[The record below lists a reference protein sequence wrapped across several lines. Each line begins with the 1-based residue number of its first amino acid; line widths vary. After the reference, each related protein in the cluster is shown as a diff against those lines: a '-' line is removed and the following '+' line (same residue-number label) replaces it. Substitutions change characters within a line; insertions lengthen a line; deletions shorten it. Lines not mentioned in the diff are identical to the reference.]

1 MKISCTNSYSDG
13 HESTIEY
20 TVPDMDIP
28 QRGAYTDHDAWL
40 DDVWGVLHR
49 YTGDGHGQDSE
60 LGWFYSIDIL
70 DAADPELV
78 GLHWEN
84 SGN

>member
-1 MKISCTNSYSDG
+1 MKIKVENSYSDG

-20 TVPDMDIP
+20 TVPDMDLP
-28 QRGAYTDHDAWL
+28 QRDSYTDSEVWIE
-40 DDVWGVLHR
+40 DVWDHLYR
-49 YTGDGHGQDSE
+49 YTGDGHGKDSS
-60 LGWFYSIDIL
+60 LGWFYGIDIL
-70 DAADPELV
+70 EAADPELV